1 MRPSRFPDLDDY
13 DTEDESPSNWLRQR
27 NSARHENDT
36 TMRDSPDYGMGATVT
51 VDMTGFHDSESIML
65 PPPLDLDP
73 DNGTEDDEMHDS
85 SLNTSDTTGD
95 VTDFHD
101 SQTIVLPPPLDLG
114 LDYLTEEDEVPMS
127 DLRRKG
133 NTADEAKFAAD
144 TKTALDISM
153 RDAVPSSRIV
163 TAPSLPLTTMLDL
176 DLPSMGVQERND
188 IYEDLFKRD
197 VPVTNI
203 AIPPIAFK
211 FPELQDEIIQAY
223 LDHTTFVFTILT
235 NFDVAIERFY
245 TSEPLYNSAR
255 HSDCGKIQRSPRQAK
270 HLRSINVQNIEFK
283 NVRLDISS
291 HLATLAEVTLEVRE
305 SGSTVKVD
313 KFVNLFY
320 TGYPPLEDFIHRI
333 ADRLTDPERDVTGG
347 KPGFS
352 WDDLEHVAK
361 WFVFKQTEAVARV
374 RQRYQYCNDRT
385 WEGKDNTAY
394 LSHLNGEK
402 G

>member
-13 DTEDESPSNWLRQR
+13 DTEEDEGPSNGLRR
-27 NSARHENDT
+27 RSTVRSENDT
-36 TMRDSPDYGMGATVT
+36 TMRDSPDYG
-51 VDMTGFHDSESIML
+51 L
-65 PPPLDLDP
+65 
-73 DNGTEDDEMHDS
+73 GTS
-85 SLNTSDTTGD
+85 SANGD
-95 VTDFHD
+95 VTDD
-101 SQTIVLPPPLDLG
+101 LESIVLPPPLDLDLDNGTEDNEVHDSSLNKSGTTGDVTGFHNSPTSALPRPLG
-114 LDYLTEEDEVPMS
+114 LDYLAEEDEVPMS
-127 DLRRKG
+127 YSRRKG
-133 NTADEAKFAAD
+133 NTADEPKIAAG
-144 TKTALDISM
+144 TEAVLDISM

-163 TAPSLPLTTMLDL
+163 TAPSPPLTTMLDL

-211 FPELQDEIIQAY
+211 FLELKNEIIQAY

-245 TSEPLYNSAR
+245 TSEPVYNSAR

-270 HLRSINVQNIEFK
+270 HLRSVNVQNIEFK

-320 TGYPPLEDFIHRI
+320 TGYLPLEDFVHRI

-347 KPGFS
+347 RPGFS

-361 WFVFKQTEAVARV
+361 WFVFKQTEAVAR
-374 RQRYQYCNDRT
+374 YCNDKT
-385 WEGKDNTAY
+385 WEETDNTAY

-402 G
+402 GPGAFSLW